1 MAVPKSI
8 IIDAELEVLKVLWDK
23 APLMARDITE
33 QLYDEVNPAS
43 MGTVQKLVARLEGKE
58 MVHRDRSRSVHQ
70 FTAAV
75 TREDVAGMQIE
86 GFAAKLSEGSL
97 SPFVM
102 HLVQAKRL
110 SKKEKEQIRKLL
122 DLN

>member
-1 MAVPKSI
+1 MAVPKSVI
-8 IIDAELEVLKVLWDK
+8 TDAELEVLKVLWGE
-23 APLMARDITE
+23 APLTARDITE
-33 QLYDEVNPAS
+33 RLYGEVNRAS
-43 MGTVQKLVARLEGKE
+43 TGTVQKLLARLEGKN
-58 MVHRDRSRSVHQ
+58 MVHRDRGRSVHT
-70 FTAAV
+70 FTASV

-102 HLVQAKRL
+102 HLVRAKRL
-110 SKKEKEQIRKLL
+110 SEEEKEQIRKLL